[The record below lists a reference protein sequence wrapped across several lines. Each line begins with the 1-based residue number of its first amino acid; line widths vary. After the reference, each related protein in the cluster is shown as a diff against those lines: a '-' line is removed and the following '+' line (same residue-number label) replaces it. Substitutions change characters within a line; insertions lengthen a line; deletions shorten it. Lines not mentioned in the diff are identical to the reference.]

1 MSGEGSLR
9 PMSTDTL
16 HPDIVLMQRVAADS
30 KDALAELVTR
40 YQVPLLNYFTRLGVT
55 MDGEDL
61 VQETFIRLYNARK
74 RYRATAQFTTFLYRI
89 ARNAWVDRCRKLARR
104 ERMLGYI
111 RLDVC
116 IAEEAAIV
124 GAQRQSRH
132 DVEAVLKALSPK
144 LREVLVLSVYQ
155 GLRQRE
161 IADVLEIPLGTVK
174 SRLHLAM
181 QTVREALDA
190 AQS

>member
-1 MSGEGSLR
+1 MSRDRLH
-9 PMSTDTL
+9 TDIL
-16 HPDIVLMQRVAADS
+16 LMQHVAEDS

-40 YQVPLLNYFTRLGVT
+40 YQTPLLNYFIRLGVY

-61 VQETFIRLYNARK
+61 VQETFIRLYKARK
-74 RYRATAQFTTFLYRI
+74 RYRASAQFTTFLYRI
-89 ARNAWVDRCRKLARR
+89 ARNVWVDRCRKLVRR

-111 RLDVC
+111 RLDVR
-116 IAEEAAIV
+116 IDEEAAV
-124 GAQRQSRH
+124 AEARRENRH
-132 DVEAVLKALSPK
+132 DVEAVLDTLSPK
-144 LREVLVLSVYQ
+144 LREALVLSVYQ

-161 IADVLEIPLGTVK
+161 IAEVLNIPLGTVK

-190 AQS
+190 AQP

>member
-1 MSGEGSLR
+1 
-9 PMSTDTL
+9 MSTDTL
-16 HPDIVLMQRVAADS
+16 HPDIVLMQRMAEDS
-30 KDALAELVTR
+30 KDALAELVAR
-40 YQVPLLNYFTRLGVT
+40 YQTPLLNYFARLGAH

-74 RYRATAQFTTFLYRI
+74 RYRASAQFTTFLYRI
-89 ARNAWVDRCRKLARR
+89 ARNVWVDRCRKLVRR

-116 IAEEAAIV
+116 IAEEAAV
-124 GAQRQSRH
+124 AEAQREHRH
-132 DVEAVLKALSPK
+132 DVEVVLNALSPK

-161 IADVLEIPLGTVK
+161 IADVLDIPLGTVK
-174 SRLHLAM
+174 SRLHLAL
-181 QTVREALDA
+181 QTAREVLDA
-190 AQS
+190 AES